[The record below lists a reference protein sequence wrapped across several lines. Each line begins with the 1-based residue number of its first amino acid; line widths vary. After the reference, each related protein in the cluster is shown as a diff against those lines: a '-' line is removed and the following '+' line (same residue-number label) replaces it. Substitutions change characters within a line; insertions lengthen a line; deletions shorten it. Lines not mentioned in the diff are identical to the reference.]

1 MRARAGIHG
10 IQIVHQRFH
19 RLIGGAVGFL
29 YGLFVRE
36 RLHARNIRFAH
47 AQLRQLFALPGD
59 EFVVL
64 HQRGARRAGQDH
76 IQRKIGA
83 DVRARVVHAAK
94 QFQRAHHVIRV
105 ALHKGL
111 AHAFGH
117 GIIEVHDALPA
128 VLVVLVGLDG
138 DAGERGIAV
147 DVPRFAQIALSCGET
162 VFEQAEQIDLAAG
175 RGEGEEIHIVDVD
188 IAIAVRLGVF
198 GLDHAQKVEL
208 FRAFGAVLQHGA
220 HGGIAIDIGV
230 FALEVGI
237 FGGTESNILINLH
250 QPSVDFAHAAA
261 LGAIENIAF
270 GGAHKA
276 VFNEDFF
283 NRVLHLFNCGHFDG
297 FAFFQ
302 FCDDLVRE
310 PFRRLF
316 RFGAAAGV
324 ESF

>member
-1 MRARAGIHG
+1 MG
-10 IQIVHQRFH
+10 
-19 RLIGGAVGFL
+19 
-29 YGLFVRE
+29 
-36 RLHARNIRFAH
+36 
-47 AQLRQLFALPGD
+47 
-59 EFVVL
+59 
-64 HQRGARRAGQDH
+64 RGVAGQDH

-94 QFQRAHHVIRV
+94 QFQRAHHVVRV

-128 VLVVLVGLDG
+128 VLIVLVGLDG

-297 FAFFQ
+297 FAFSSSATTWSASLSAVFS
-302 FCDDLVRE
+302 DLAL
-310 PFRRLF
+310 PLAWKAFRMAWVILSSSKGNSRPSRLIIVSIMLTS
-316 RFGAAAGV
+316 RQKAGWAPA
-324 ESF
+324 FL

>member
-1 MRARAGIHG
+1 MEQIIVRLAGVEIYAFLHAENLDGEDGGFPMAQPAFGGQQQVAHGHAALGRGVHAVVERGKRHLRARAGIHG

-94 QFQRAHHVIRV
+94 QFQRAHHVVRV

-128 VLVVLVGLDG
+128 VLIVLVGLDG

-147 DVPRFAQIALSCGET
+147 DVPRFAQISFAGGKA
-162 VFEQAEQIDLAAG
+162 VFEQAEQVDLAAG
-175 RGEGEEIHIVDVD
+175 RGEGEEIHIVDMD
-188 IAIAVRLGVF
+188 IAIAVRLGVL

-208 FRAFGAVLQHGA
+208 LCAFRAVFQHGA
-220 HGGIAIDIGV
+220 HGSVAIDIGV

-237 FGGTESNILINLH
+237 FGGTEGDVLINLH
-250 QPSVDFAHAAA
+250 
-261 LGAIENIAF
+261 
-270 GGAHKA
+270 
-276 VFNEDFF
+276 
-283 NRVLHLFNCGHFDG
+283 
-297 FAFFQ
+297 
-302 FCDDLVRE
+302 
-310 PFRRLF
+310 
-316 RFGAAAGV
+316 
-324 ESF
+324 